1 MEYEF
6 NLKFKVAGGDTEH
19 DAIMR
24 RLGDAGCTD
33 ALVGFG
39 VPGYVSLEFVRE
51 AESAEEALL
60 SAAKE
65 ASAALPGAQLVE
77 AGPDFVGLTDV
88 ADLLQMSRQNMRK
101 LFVGNDAFPAPVHGG
116 NASVW
121 HLAQVLLFLKER
133 QYQVEP
139 SVFDV
144 AVTAMHVNLT
154 KEKALMDMSLEKRVQ
169 QRLLSVTARA
179 GRLSPNPR
187 SP

>member
-6 NLKFKVAGGDTEH
+6 NLKFKLAAGDTDH

-24 RLGDAGCTD
+24 RLGAAGCTD

-39 VPGYVSLEFVRE
+39 VHGYVNLEFVRE
-51 AESAEEALL
+51 AESAEEAVL
-60 SAAKE
+60 SAARE
-65 ASAALPGAQLVE
+65 ASAGLPGAQLVE

-133 QYQVEP
+133 HYEIAP

-144 AVTAMHVNLT
+144 AVTTMHVNLT
-154 KEKALMDMSLEKRVQ
+154 KEKALMDTRLEKRVRQ
-169 QRLLSVTARA
+169 HLFA
-179 GRLSPNPR
+179 
-187 SP
+187 